1 MVILPTLYRIFSDLL
16 LHNWG
21 MDIYKKESVRL
32 AHAYYKKVV
41 EKPER
46 NKRCQSPHL
55 NDMEIEY
62 TVIQCIPCH
71 KQTRSECHSFIL
83 RS

>member
-1 MVILPTLYRIFSDLL
+1 MPTLYRIFSKLL
-16 LHNWG
+16 LRSWG

-46 NKRCQSPHL
+46 K
-55 NDMEIEY
+55 
-62 TVIQCIPCH
+62 
-71 KQTRSECHSFIL
+71 
-83 RS
+83 